1 MNNIFVYCGSD
12 GEGYYY
18 GNYFV
23 FAHRSLAILDL
34 SDAGK
39 QPMEYMNRYVI
50 TYNGEIYNYI
60 ELRK

>member
-1 MNNIFVYCGSD
+1 MNNIFVYCVPF

-18 GNYFV
+18 DNHFV

-39 QPMEYMNRYVI
+39 QSMEYMNRYLI
-50 TYNGEIYNYI
+50 TYNSEICNYI